1 MSTVY
6 TMYIDAGATFTRQFE
21 VLTDNQ
27 TPIDLA
33 GYSAL
38 FQIRI
43 KPNSPLVLEA
53 EPEIDLETSTVSL
66 VLTAAE
72 TALLTRS
79 EYVYGLELIHDSD
92 EPVIRLVGGTAFIS
106 PEVVR
111 PEGS

>member
-6 TMYIDAGATFTRQFE
+6 TLRIDAGATFIRQFE
-21 VLTDNQ
+21 VLVDNE
-27 TPIDLA
+27 PVDLT

-38 FQIRI
+38 FQIRL
-43 KPNSPLVLEA
+43 KPNTDLVLET
-53 EPEIDLETSTVSL
+53 EPEIDFETATVSL

-72 TALLTRS
+72 TSFLTAKL
-79 EYVYGLELIHDSD
+79 YVYCLELIHVSD
-92 EPVIRLVGGTAFIS
+92 EPVIRLVGGNCLIS